1 MKYEK
6 TVTARHTLQA
16 LWRIGLAGPTQKA
29 LVVDALETRFREC
42 IGEENASLVR
52 TDLITAMGRLASAV
66 VDPHIEARAG
76 ANSATRLMSL
86 DIILSLGLIT
96 IWMIIDARQRHASF
110 LPFVAVTALFGVAG
124 PLAYLV
130 MREQARRIQRVV
142 AFVLLIAPSAV
153 TLTTWPT
160 ADLRPRA
167 LRQPSA
173 QAGERGRDLLLKVAK

>member
-1 MKYEK
+1 MWK
-6 TVTARHTLQA
+6 TIVLA
-16 LWRIGLAGPTQKA
+16 LALGVFLWMT
-29 LVVDALETRFREC
+29 LVVLNEHSYLGFLL
-42 IGEENASLVR
+42 S
-52 TDLITAMGRLASAV
+52 
-66 VDPHIEARAG
+66 AG

-110 LPFVAVTALFGVAG
+110 LPFVAVTTLFGAAG

-130 MREQARRIQRVV
+130 MREQTRRIQRVV
-142 AFVLLIAPSAV
+142 AFALLIALCAVALATLSA
-153 TLTTWPT
+153 

-173 QAGERGRDLLLKVAK
+173 QASEGGRQLHISVVR

>member
-1 MKYEK
+1 MWKK
-6 TVTARHTLQA
+6 IA
-16 LWRIGLAGPTQKA
+16 LALALAGFLWMT
-29 LVVDALETRFREC
+29 LVVLNEHSYLGFLL
-42 IGEENASLVR
+42 S
-52 TDLITAMGRLASAV
+52 
-66 VDPHIEARAG
+66 AG

-124 PLAYLV
+124 PLAYLA

-142 AFVLLIAPSAV
+142 AFVLLIGLSAV
-153 TLTTWPT
+153 TLTTWPA

-167 LRQPSA
+167 LLQPSA
-173 QAGERGRDLLLKVAK
+173 QAGERGRDLLLKAAK